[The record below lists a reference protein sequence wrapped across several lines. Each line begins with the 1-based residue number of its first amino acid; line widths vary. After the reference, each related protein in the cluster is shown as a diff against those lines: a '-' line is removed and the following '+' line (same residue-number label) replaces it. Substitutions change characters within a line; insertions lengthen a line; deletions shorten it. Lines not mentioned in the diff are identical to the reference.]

1 VRKSP
6 QPPDIK
12 LLPSGLKRGLLLLPA
27 WTKRPATPVFDES
40 LLDVR
45 KISELSTEGQ
55 TLFNFLCLIVD
66 IKYKH
71 KYGKK
76 FEHQDGKGYSLADI
90 NSEEDLE

>member
-27 WTKRPATPVFDES
+27 WTKRPTPPVFDES
-40 LLDVR
+40 WLEAH
-45 KISELSTEGQ
+45 KIMELSLEGR
-55 TLFNFLCLIVD
+55 TLFDFLCLIVD

-71 KYGKK
+71 KYGKM
-76 FEHQDGKGYSLADI
+76 FEWKDGRGSNMDFQNKDGEAQ
-90 NSEEDLE
+90 

>member
-1 VRKSP
+1 MRKSP

-12 LLPSGLKRGLLLLPA
+12 LLPSGIKRGLLLLPA
-27 WTKRPATPVFDES
+27 WTKHPAREVFDDS
-40 LLDVR
+40 LLEVS

-55 TLFNFLCLIVD
+55 TLFDFLCLIVD

-71 KYGKK
+71 KYGKQ
-76 FEHQDGKGYSLADI
+76 FEHKDGKGYSLDDT

>member
-12 LLPSGLKRGLLLLPA
+12 LLPSGIKRGLLLLPA
-27 WTKRPATPVFDES
+27 WTKRLTTSVFDES
-40 LLDVR
+40 LLEVR

-55 TLFNFLCLIVD
+55 TLFDLLCLIVD
-66 IKYKH
+66 IKYQH
-71 KYGKK
+71 KYGKQ
-76 FEHQDGKGYSLADI
+76 FEHQDGKGYSLADT